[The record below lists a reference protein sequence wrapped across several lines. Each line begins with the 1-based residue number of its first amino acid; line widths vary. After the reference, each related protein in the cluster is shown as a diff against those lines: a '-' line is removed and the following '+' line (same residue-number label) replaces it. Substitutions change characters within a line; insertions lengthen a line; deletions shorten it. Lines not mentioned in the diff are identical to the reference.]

1 MLGVQCVFILSQ
13 IQSWFHA
20 WFVQVLWR
28 LIVLLELFLKPEFF
42 PRRHLAFTAK
52 KTKEIEPHS
61 LCGCPLSLCISTFLC
76 EKLLET
82 KIKDMSREALAG
94 VKFQVT
100 NGRKR
105 RVWRERKGNVASFLL
120 FSGFFLFPPQEVYVD
135 VQYLKQSAFG
145 IYSHSFPYDENH
157 YHVNSQPFIF
167 VAITPGRS

>member
-13 IQSWFHA
+13 IQSWFHT
-20 WFVQVLWR
+20 WFVQVPWK

-42 PRRHLAFTAK
+42 PRRHLVFTAK
-52 KTKEIEPHS
+52 KTKEVEPHW
-61 LCGCPLSLCISTFLC
+61 LGGCPLSLGISTFLC
-76 EKLLET
+76 GKLLQT
-82 KIKDMSREALAG
+82 KIKDMSRGALAG

-105 RVWRERKGNVASFLL
+105 RVWRERKGNVAGFLL

-157 YHVNSQPFIF
+157 YPVNSQPFIF
-167 VAITPGRS
+167 VDITPGRS